1 MVCAGRRAA
10 GSYEARLGRG
20 LTGLPWSSN
29 PWRSLSDTEMR
40 KFQSKS
46 MCNIQSAE
54 VLQKLHSMTA
64 LVSESGAGQGP
75 AEATLLP
82 NRSRSPGQAPRT
94 PISHSGNSPQPTTT
108 RETSYTSPKRLSL
121 KEGLQTSEQKQYS
134 PSYLQSH
141 ITVGTLC
148 APTLLPTET
157 QNTSWPGSFG
167 CYPAGLLLKVSL

>member
-10 GSYEARLGRG
+10 GSYEAKLGRG

-46 MCNIQSAE
+46 ICNIQSTE

-108 RETSYTSPKRLSL
+108 RETSYTSSQETEP
-121 KEGLQTSEQKQYS
+121 EGRITDFRAEAV
-134 PSYLQSH
+134 QSTISSIPLWGH
-141 ITVGTLC
+141 SVPQLC
-148 APTLLPTET
+148 YPLRHKTPP
-157 QNTSWPGSFG
+157 WPGSFG
-167 CYPAGLLLKVSL
+167 CCPAGLLLKVSL

>member
-1 MVCAGRRAA
+1 MTSSAEQAPWFV
-10 GSYEARLGRG
+10 LGEELQEVMRPSWG
-20 LTGLPWSSN
+20 EDSQVSWSSN

-46 MCNIQSAE
+46 ICNIQSAE

-94 PISHSGNSPQPTTT
+94 PISHSGNSPQLTTT
-108 RETSYTSPKRLSL
+108 RETSYTSPQETEP
-121 KEGLQTSEQKQYS
+121 EGRITDFRAEAV
-134 PSYLQSH
+134 QSIISSIPH
-141 ITVGTLC
+141 HCGDTLC
-148 APTLLPTET
+148 PNSATH
-157 QNTSWPGSFG
+157 
-167 CYPAGLLLKVSL
+167 